1 MSTRN
6 ASVTA
11 MMVEISKLN
20 TVSGS
25 ENEVYY
31 TYKISN
37 THIEYAKYKNIK
49 IPIKYERSACI
60 ISLYV

>member
-37 THIEYAKYKNIK
+37 THIEYAK
-49 IPIKYERSACI
+49 
-60 ISLYV
+60 